1 MMDVKNRHIVIAGGA
16 RSGVAVALLL
26 KKQGASVF
34 VSDAG
39 TISDEMEQRLS
50 EAQIL
55 YEQNGHTEVATN
67 GEFLVISPG
76 IPSTS
81 PIAQAYQ
88 TSNKKIYSEVE
99 VASWFNENRMIAV
112 TGSNGKT
119 TVVNWMA
126 HIWKT
131 AGKAHQTAGN
141 IGTAFSELAGNV
153 SPNDDLLLEISSFQ
167 LDHISTFCPDV
178 SMILNIT
185 PDHLDR
191 YQHSF
196 EQYATSK
203 YRIAENQNSDHWF
216 IYNADDPLLQSFSQT
231 LSNKSTSPRMLAFS
245 IEREVEQ
252 GIHLKDGQLILT
264 FDQKKQPLMEMK
276 NVGLPGK
283 HNLRNGM
290 AAALAARASEIKNEI
305 IRECLESFE
314 GVEHRLEQVWNFK
327 GVQFVNDSKATN
339 INAVWFA
346 LDSYDV
352 PIVLILG
359 GRDKGNNYLDLE
371 RQLLKKVHTV
381 IALGEAK
388 QAIKSQLASVVPYI
402 LEAESMKEAVKLAQ
416 KQAKR
421 GEVVLLSPAC
431 ASFDMFENY
440 EDRGKQFKQAVFE
453 L

>member
-16 RSGVAVALLL
+16 RSGVAAALLL

-39 TISDEMEQRLS
+39 TISDEMKQRLS

-55 YEQNGHTEVATN
+55 YEQNGHTEIAN
-67 GEFLVISPG
+67 QGEFLVISPG
-76 IPSTS
+76 IPSIS

-88 TSNKKIYSEVE
+88 SSDKKIYSEVE
-99 VASWFNENRMIAV
+99 VASWFSKNRIIAV

-119 TVVNWMA
+119 TVVNWLA
-126 HIWKT
+126 HMWKT
-131 AGKAHQTAGN
+131 AGRAHQTAGN
-141 IGTAFSELAGNV
+141 IGIAFSELAGNT
-153 SPNDDLLLEISSFQ
+153 SPHDDLLLEISSFQ
-167 LDHISTFCPDV
+167 LDHISTFRPDV

-191 YQHSF
+191 YQQSF
-196 EQYATSK
+196 EQYAASK
-203 YRIAENQNSDHWF
+203 YRITENQTSDHWF
-216 IYNADDPLLQSFSQT
+216 IYNADDPLLQEFSQT
-231 LSNKSTSPRMLAFS
+231 LSNKSTAPRMLAFS

-252 GIHLKDGQLILT
+252 GMYLTDGQLILT
-264 FDQKKQPLMEMK
+264 FDQKIQPLMEMK

-290 AAALAARASEIKNEI
+290 AAALAARACEITNDK
-305 IRECLESFE
+305 IRESLKSFE
-314 GVEHRLEQVWNFK
+314 GVEHRLEQVRNFE

-339 INAVWFA
+339 INAVWYA

-352 PIVLILG
+352 SIVLILG

-371 RQLLKKVHTV
+371 RQLLKKVHTI
-381 IALGEAK
+381 IALGEAQ

-402 LEAESMKEAVKLAQ
+402 LEAESMKQAVKLSR
-416 KQAKR
+416 KQARR
-421 GEVVLLSPAC
+421 GEIVLLSPAC

-440 EDRGKQFKQAVFE
+440 EDRGNQFKQAVFE